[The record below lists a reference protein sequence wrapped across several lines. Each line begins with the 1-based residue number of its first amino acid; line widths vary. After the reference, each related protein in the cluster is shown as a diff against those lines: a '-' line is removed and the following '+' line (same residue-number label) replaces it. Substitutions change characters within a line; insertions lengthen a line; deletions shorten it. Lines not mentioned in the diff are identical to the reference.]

1 MGEQERYVEQQ
12 FIAGEAAAELDK
24 LVQGLNDVE
33 QIALFMYISS
43 NLNTLLAAVTMMREV
58 ILKYYGLTDD
68 PIVDIDM
75 DDFVEF
81 IVDEANK

>member
-24 LVQGLNDVE
+24 LVQGLNDIE

>member
-1 MGEQERYVEQQ
+1 MGDQQRFIEQQ

-33 QIALFMYISS
+33 QMALFMYISS
-43 NLNTLLAAVTMMREV
+43 NQNMLLAAVTMMREV

-75 DDFVEF
+75 DDFVEY
-81 IVDEANK
+81 VLDEANK

>member
-1 MGEQERYVEQQ
+1 MGEQERHIEQQ

-24 LVQGLNDVE
+24 LAECLNDVE

-43 NLNTLLAAVTMMREV
+43 NRNTLMAAVTMMREV
-58 ILKYYGLTDD
+58 VLKYYGLTDD

-75 DDFVEF
+75 DDFVEY
-81 IVDEANK
+81 ILDEANK

>member
-81 IVDEANK
+81 IVD

>member
-1 MGEQERYVEQQ
+1 MGDQERYVEQQ
-12 FIAGEAAAELDK
+12 FIASEAAVELDK
-24 LVQGLNDVE
+24 LAECLNGIE
-33 QIALFMYISS
+33 QVALFMYISK
-43 NLNTLLAAVTMMREV
+43 NRDTLMAAVTMMREV